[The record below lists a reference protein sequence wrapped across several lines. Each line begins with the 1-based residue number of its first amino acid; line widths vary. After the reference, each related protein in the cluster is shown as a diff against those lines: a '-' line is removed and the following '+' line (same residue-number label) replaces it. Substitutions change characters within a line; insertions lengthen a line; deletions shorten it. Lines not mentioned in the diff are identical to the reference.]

1 MQNERI
7 SAYRIG
13 GDEFCV
19 ILEKT
24 NAVEIHQILDS
35 LERKI
40 NVYNEKNNIKISYA
54 KGYEISTRE
63 HYYLIE
69 ELTKRADSRMYENKR
84 LMKGKKIGWQ
94 KVKRMITG
102 IVVALLLAVIVFQYM
117 IIKIDKDKR
126 HEAGHDKLT
135 GLCNPEHLMQK
146 MKELP
151 DKKKNRLIIYS
162 DIAEFK
168 LINEIFGI
176 EKGNEILLKQADII
190 KKHAVDGYLYGRVG
204 EDHFV
209 VIADEATFNEEH
221 LYECRETLQNVLS
234 DSVYNVRV
242 CFGIYRTDNMNE
254 SLSFMCDKASF
265 AVASIKDDT
274 HSFIAYYD
282 DTMLEAAIKYKTIV
296 DEFDDAIKASEF
308 KMYLQPQIS
317 AKTRRLTGAEALV
330 RRIKP
335 DGTIVSPIDF
345 IPVYEKSGL
354 ISRLDR
360 YIWEQAAAKL
370 GEWKKAGINMSISV
384 NISPKDFYYID
395 IFNTF
400 AGLIKKYDIEPS
412 NLKIEITETTIMS
425 DVPNLMG
432 ELEELRKAGFT
443 IEMDDFGSGYSSL
456 NTLKDI
462 NVDVLKVDMGFIK
475 ETKNVKKS
483 RIILASVIKMAKEL
497 NLLIITE
504 GVETE
509 EQVDNLTKLGC
520 DVFQGY
526 YFSKAIDVNEFEK
539 RYLYRKKA
547 G

>member
-1 MQNERI
+1 
-7 SAYRIG
+7 
-13 GDEFCV
+13 
-19 ILEKT
+19 
-24 NAVEIHQILDS
+24 
-35 LERKI
+35 
-40 NVYNEKNNIKISYA
+40 
-54 KGYEISTRE
+54 
-63 HYYLIE
+63 
-69 ELTKRADSRMYENKR
+69 
-84 LMKGKKIGWQ
+84 
-94 KVKRMITG
+94 
-102 IVVALLLAVIVFQYM
+102 
-117 IIKIDKDKR
+117 
-126 HEAGHDKLT
+126 
-135 GLCNPEHLMQK
+135 
-146 MKELP
+146 
-151 DKKKNRLIIYS
+151 
-162 DIAEFK
+162 
-168 LINEIFGI
+168 
-176 EKGNEILLKQADII
+176 
-190 KKHAVDGYLYGRVG
+190 
-204 EDHFV
+204 
-209 VIADEATFNEEH
+209 
-221 LYECRETLQNVLS
+221 
-234 DSVYNVRV
+234 
-242 CFGIYRTDNMNE
+242 
-254 SLSFMCDKASF
+254 
-265 AVASIKDDT
+265 
-274 HSFIAYYD
+274 
-282 DTMLEAAIKYKTIV
+282 MLEAAIKYKTIV

-308 KMYLQPQIS
+308 KMYLQPQLS

-370 GEWKKAGINMSISV
+370 GEWKKVGINMSISV

-400 AGLIKKYDIEPS
+400 AGLVKKYDIEPS

-483 RIILASVIKMAKEL
+483 RIILASVIKMAKVL

>member
-1 MQNERI
+1 
-7 SAYRIG
+7 
-13 GDEFCV
+13 
-19 ILEKT
+19 
-24 NAVEIHQILDS
+24 
-35 LERKI
+35 
-40 NVYNEKNNIKISYA
+40 
-54 KGYEISTRE
+54 
-63 HYYLIE
+63 
-69 ELTKRADSRMYENKR
+69 
-84 LMKGKKIGWQ
+84 
-94 KVKRMITG
+94 MITG

-282 DTMLEAAIKYKTIV
+282 DTMLEATIKYKTIV
-296 DEFDDAIKASEF
+296 DEFDDAIKAGEF

-317 AKTRRLTGAEALV
+317 AKTRRLTGADLENILNEAAINAAKSKRKFITNADVNYAFVKVGIGVEKRSKIISEKEKKITAYHESGHAILFHVLPDVGPVHTISIIPTGMGAAGYTMPLPDNDEMFNTKGKMLQDIMTLLGGRIAEEIIFGDITTGASNDIKRATATARSMVMKYGMSDKLGLICYGDDDDEVFIGRDLAHTRGYGEGVATTIDLEVKRIIDECYEKAKQMIAEHRDVLDACANLLLEKEKISQQEFEAL
-330 RRIKP
+330 
-335 DGTIVSPIDF
+335 F
-345 IPVYEKSGL
+345 
-354 ISRLDR
+354 
-360 YIWEQAAAKL
+360 EQ
-370 GEWKKAGINMSISV
+370 
-384 NISPKDFYYID
+384 
-395 IFNTF
+395 
-400 AGLIKKYDIEPS
+400 
-412 NLKIEITETTIMS
+412 
-425 DVPNLMG
+425 
-432 ELEELRKAGFT
+432 
-443 IEMDDFGSGYSSL
+443 
-456 NTLKDI
+456 
-462 NVDVLKVDMGFIK
+462 
-475 ETKNVKKS
+475 
-483 RIILASVIKMAKEL
+483 
-497 NLLIITE
+497 
-504 GVETE
+504 
-509 EQVDNLTKLGC
+509 
-520 DVFQGY
+520 
-526 YFSKAIDVNEFEK
+526 
-539 RYLYRKKA
+539 
-547 G
+547 

>member
-1 MQNERI
+1 
-7 SAYRIG
+7 
-13 GDEFCV
+13 
-19 ILEKT
+19 
-24 NAVEIHQILDS
+24 
-35 LERKI
+35 
-40 NVYNEKNNIKISYA
+40 
-54 KGYEISTRE
+54 
-63 HYYLIE
+63 
-69 ELTKRADSRMYENKR
+69 
-84 LMKGKKIGWQ
+84 
-94 KVKRMITG
+94 MITG

-209 VIADEATFNEEH
+209 VIADEATFNEEY

-296 DEFDDAIKASEF
+296 DEFDDAIKAGEF

-330 RRIKP
+330 RWRRS
-335 DGTIVSPIDF
+335 DGIIVPPYQFVPLFERNGF
-345 IPVYEKSGL
+345 INKV
-354 ISRLDR
+354 DR
-360 YIWEQAAAKL
+360 YMFELVCRQQMRWLKQGL
-370 GEWKKAGINMSISV
+370 LPVPISV
-384 NISPKDFYYID
+384 NMSRMCLYDPHIVDEYIGVLNVSGLSAAYIKLELTESAFFENISIMNNVIEALHKV
-395 IFNTF
+395 
-400 AGLIKKYDIEPS
+400 GIKV
-412 NLKIEITETTIMS
+412 L
-425 DVPNLMG
+425 
-432 ELEELRKAGFT
+432 
-443 IEMDDFGSGYSSL
+443 MDDFGTGYSSMMM
-456 NTLKDI
+456 LK
-462 NVDVLKVDMGFIK
+462 NVAIDVLKLDKSFVDDIGDDRSEK
-475 ETKNVKKS
+475 
-483 RIILASVIKMAKEL
+483 IISNIIYLAHSLQIEVTA
-497 NLLIITE
+497 E
-504 GVETE
+504 GVETAAQFE
-509 EQVDNLTKLGC
+509 FLKSVGC
-520 DVFQGY
+520 DYIQGY
-526 YFSKAIDVNEFEK
+526 YFGKPQPAEDFAALLQKEF
-539 RYLYRKKA
+539 YDGSDAGADKK

>member
-1 MQNERI
+1 
-7 SAYRIG
+7 
-13 GDEFCV
+13 
-19 ILEKT
+19 
-24 NAVEIHQILDS
+24 
-35 LERKI
+35 
-40 NVYNEKNNIKISYA
+40 
-54 KGYEISTRE
+54 
-63 HYYLIE
+63 
-69 ELTKRADSRMYENKR
+69 
-84 LMKGKKIGWQ
+84 
-94 KVKRMITG
+94 MITG

-117 IIKIDKDKR
+117 TIEIDKDKR

-209 VIADEATFNEEH
+209 VIADEDTFNEEY

-296 DEFDDAIKASEF
+296 DEFDDAIKAGEF

-317 AKTRRLTGAEALV
+317 AKTRRLTGAETLV

-335 DGTIVSPIDF
+335 DGTIISPIDF

-443 IEMDDFGSGYSSL
+443 LEMDDFGSGYSSL

>member
-1 MQNERI
+1 
-7 SAYRIG
+7 
-13 GDEFCV
+13 
-19 ILEKT
+19 
-24 NAVEIHQILDS
+24 
-35 LERKI
+35 
-40 NVYNEKNNIKISYA
+40 
-54 KGYEISTRE
+54 
-63 HYYLIE
+63 
-69 ELTKRADSRMYENKR
+69 
-84 LMKGKKIGWQ
+84 
-94 KVKRMITG
+94 
-102 IVVALLLAVIVFQYM
+102 M

-209 VIADEATFNEEH
+209 VIVDEATFNEEH

-335 DGTIVSPIDF
+335 D
-345 IPVYEKSGL
+345 
-354 ISRLDR
+354 
-360 YIWEQAAAKL
+360 
-370 GEWKKAGINMSISV
+370 
-384 NISPKDFYYID
+384 
-395 IFNTF
+395 
-400 AGLIKKYDIEPS
+400 
-412 NLKIEITETTIMS
+412 
-425 DVPNLMG
+425 VPNLMG

-443 IEMDDFGSGYSSL
+443 IEMDDFGRGYSSL

-526 YFSKAIDVNEFEK
+526 YFFKAIDVNEFEK

>member
-1 MQNERI
+1 
-7 SAYRIG
+7 
-13 GDEFCV
+13 
-19 ILEKT
+19 
-24 NAVEIHQILDS
+24 
-35 LERKI
+35 
-40 NVYNEKNNIKISYA
+40 
-54 KGYEISTRE
+54 
-63 HYYLIE
+63 
-69 ELTKRADSRMYENKR
+69 
-84 LMKGKKIGWQ
+84 
-94 KVKRMITG
+94 MITG

-209 VIADEATFNEEH
+209 VIADEATFNEEY

-296 DEFDDAIKASEF
+296 DEFDDAIKAGEF

-335 DGTIVSPIDF
+335 DGTIISPIDF

-443 IEMDDFGSGYSSL
+443 LEMDDFGSGYSSL
-456 NTLKDI
+456 NTL
-462 NVDVLKVDMGFIK
+462 
-475 ETKNVKKS
+475 
-483 RIILASVIKMAKEL
+483 RILML
-497 NLLIITE
+497 M
-504 GVETE
+504 
-509 EQVDNLTKLGC
+509 
-520 DVFQGY
+520 Y
-526 YFSKAIDVNEFEK
+526 
-539 RYLYRKKA
+539 
-547 G
+547 

>member
-1 MQNERI
+1 MER
-7 SAYRIG
+7 
-13 GDEFCV
+13 
-19 ILEKT
+19 
-24 NAVEIHQILDS
+24 
-35 LERKI
+35 
-40 NVYNEKNNIKISYA
+40 
-54 KGYEISTRE
+54 
-63 HYYLIE
+63 
-69 ELTKRADSRMYENKR
+69 
-84 LMKGKKIGWQ
+84 
-94 KVKRMITG
+94 
-102 IVVALLLAVIVFQYM
+102 
-117 IIKIDKDKR
+117 
-126 HEAGHDKLT
+126 
-135 GLCNPEHLMQK
+135 
-146 MKELP
+146 
-151 DKKKNRLIIYS
+151 
-162 DIAEFK
+162 
-168 LINEIFGI
+168 
-176 EKGNEILLKQADII
+176 
-190 KKHAVDGYLYGRVG
+190 
-204 EDHFV
+204 
-209 VIADEATFNEEH
+209 
-221 LYECRETLQNVLS
+221 
-234 DSVYNVRV
+234 
-242 CFGIYRTDNMNE
+242 
-254 SLSFMCDKASF
+254 
-265 AVASIKDDT
+265 
-274 HSFIAYYD
+274 FI
-282 DTMLEAAIKYKTIV
+282 
-296 DEFDDAIKASEF
+296 
-308 KMYLQPQIS
+308 
-317 AKTRRLTGAEALV
+317 
-330 RRIKP
+330 
-335 DGTIVSPIDF
+335 SPIDF

-443 IEMDDFGSGYSSL
+443 LEMDDFGSGYSSL